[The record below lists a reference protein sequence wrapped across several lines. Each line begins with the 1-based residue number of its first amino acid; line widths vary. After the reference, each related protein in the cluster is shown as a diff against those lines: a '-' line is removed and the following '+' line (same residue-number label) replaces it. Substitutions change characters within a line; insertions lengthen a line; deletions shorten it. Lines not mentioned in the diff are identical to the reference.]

1 MGNTLDK
8 MSVTRG
14 QKQYHIA
21 LTPED
26 IGEYV
31 LLPGDPAR
39 SDIAAKYLENGEL
52 KANNREHRTFTGYYK
67 GIKISVTSTGMGCPS
82 AAIAAEELIN
92 IGAKTLIRI
101 GSSAALD
108 PRVKIGDLLVTT
120 GAMKNEGTSRFY
132 VPDSFPAVPDLELTS
147 MLIQTAKEMTRGT
160 DISVF
165 AGITSSDDAF
175 YGETPEFL
183 DKLRSYKVMNLDM
196 ESSALYTV
204 AHLRGVR
211 AATING
217 TSGNLTNAEVIYTRK
232 NEKLHEAWEKEIQI
246 VLETIYRMEQQK
258 VLSE

>member
-21 LTPED
+21 LSPED

-39 SDIAAKYLENGEL
+39 SDIAAKYLDDARL
-52 KANNREHRTFTGYYK
+52 MASNREHRTFTGTYK
-67 GIKISVTSTGMGCPS
+67 GVRISVTSTGMGCHS
-82 AAIAAEELIN
+82 TAIAAEELIN
-92 IGAKTLIRI
+92 IGAKNLIRI

-108 PRVKIGDLLVTT
+108 PRVKIGDLMITT

-132 VPDSFPAVPDLELTS
+132 VPDGFPAVPDLELTE
-147 MLIQTAKEMTRGT
+147 MLIRTAREMTRGT
-160 DISVF
+160 DTAVYT
-165 AGITSSDDAF
+165 GITSSDDAF

-183 DKLRSYKVMNLDM
+183 DKLRSYRVLNLDM

-232 NEKLHEAWEKEIQI
+232 NEKLHEAWEREIQI
-246 VLETIYRMEQQK
+246 VLETIWRMEQQK
-258 VLSE
+258 Q